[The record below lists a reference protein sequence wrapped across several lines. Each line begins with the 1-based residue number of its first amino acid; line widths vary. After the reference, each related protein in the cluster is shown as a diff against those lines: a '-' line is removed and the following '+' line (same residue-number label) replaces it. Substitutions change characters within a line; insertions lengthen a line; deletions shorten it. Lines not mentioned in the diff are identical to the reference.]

1 MNKKEINYLG
11 RDFSQFRDNLI
22 EFAKSYFPNTYND
35 FNESSPGMMI
45 MEMSSYIGD
54 VLSYYTDYQFK
65 ENLLSEAAGKANI
78 LSIARSMG
86 YQSKNLI
93 PATVDLDVYIIIPA
107 RINVDTQAY
116 EPDLRYALT
125 VNTGMRIAT
134 EKGIEFR
141 TLESVNFAQSS
152 KSSPTEITVYQIN
165 DQSKEPEFYLLKK
178 TVKAIAGNLKTKT
191 FDFGKAKRYDK
202 IVIEEDNHDIVEVV
216 EITDADDNTW
226 AEVPFLAQDIL
237 LQPIANTKDNDP
249 DLYVYSDTAPYLL
262 KPKKTARRFI
272 TRFNSTNDLEIQ
284 FGSGVSD
291 ISDEELIPNPDNIG
305 TALLGLQKQFD
316 FPIDPSNFVY
326 TKTYGLAPGSTTLT
340 VRYTTGGGIN
350 SNVSAG
356 SITEIIE
363 RTFTLDDE
371 ALDNTLVNN
380 TKQSL
385 AVINTYPASGGRS
398 TETIDEIRQ
407 NALALFSSQQRAVT
421 KEDYLIRCYAMP
433 PKYGSV
439 AKAYVTQ
446 DDNINTDT
454 LTKDRVPNPLALNLY
469 TLGYTDSGKL
479 TPLNSAIKHNLQN
492 YIKQYRMLTDAV
504 NIKDAFIIN
513 IGVLFDIVTLPNYNS
528 NEVLIKCISKL
539 KETFDIMK
547 WKIGQPIII
556 SKLYVDLDKVEGVQT
571 VQSIKIVNLFDPTS
585 GYSGNVYNINEAT
598 KDGII
603 YPSLDPSI
611 FEIRNLDSD
620 IIGKVVTL

>member
-107 RINVDTQAY
+107 VANGPIY

-125 VNTGMRIAT
+125 VNSGMRIAT

-141 TLESVNFAQSS
+141 TLESVNFAQSTT
-152 KSSPTEITVYQIN
+152 SSPTEITVYQIN
-165 DQSKEPEFYLLKK
+165 DQSKDPEFYLLKK

-202 IVIEEDNHDIVEVV
+202 IIIEEDNHDIVEVV
-216 EITDADDNTW
+216 EITDSDDNTW

-272 TRFNSTNDLEIQ
+272 TKFNSTNDLEIQ

-350 SNVSAG
+350 SNVPAG

-385 AVINTYPASGGRS
+385 AIINPYPASGGRS

-407 NALALFSSQQRAVT
+407 NALSLFSSQQRAVT

>member
-1 MNKKEINYLG
+1 MANKKEINYLG

-65 ENLLSEAAGKANI
+65 ETLLNEAAGKANV
-78 LSIARSMG
+78 LSISRAMG
-86 YQSKNLI
+86 YQSKNSI
-93 PATVDLDVYIIIPA
+93 PAIVDLDVYIIIPA
-107 RINVDTQAY
+107 ADVGGSYA
-116 EPDLRYALT
+116 PDLRYALT
-125 VNTGMRIAT
+125 VNEGMRVAT
-134 EKGIEFR
+134 ENGIEFR
-141 TLESVNFAQSS
+141 TLESANFAQTASL
-152 KSSPTEITVYQIN
+152 SPTEITVYQIN
-165 DQSKEPEFYLLKK
+165 DQSKTPEFYLLKK
-178 TVKAIAGNLKTKT
+178 SVKAIAGNLKTKT
-191 FDFGKAKRYDK
+191 FNFGKAKRYDK
-202 IVIEEDNHDIVEVV
+202 IIIEEDNNDIVEVV
-216 EITDADDNTW
+216 SITDADDNTW
-226 AEVPFLAQDIL
+226 REVPFLAQDIIL
-237 LQPIANTKDNDP
+237 ESISNIRDNDP
-249 DLYVYSDTAPYLL
+249 DLHIYSDTTPYLL
-262 KPKKTARRFI
+262 KPTKVPRRFI
-272 TRFNSTNDLEIQ
+272 TKFNSTNNLEIQ

-305 TALLGLQKQFD
+305 SALLGLQKQFD

-326 TKTYGLAPGSTTLT
+326 TKTYGLAPGNTTLT
-340 VRYTTGGGIN
+340 VKYTTGGGIS

-356 SITEIIE
+356 TITEIVE

-371 ALDNTLVNN
+371 LLDSVLASN
-380 TKQSL
+380 TKNSL
-385 AVINTYPASGGRS
+385 AVINSKPASGGRS

-407 NALALFSSQQRAVT
+407 NALSLFSSQQRAVT

-433 PKYGSV
+433 PKFGAI
-439 AKAYVTQ
+439 AKAYITQ
-446 DDNINTDT
+446 DDNINTDMV
-454 LTKDRVPNPLALNLY
+454 TKDRVPNPLALNLY
-469 TLGYTDSGKL
+469 TLGYTNLGKL

-504 NIKDAFIIN
+504 NIKNAFIIN
-513 IGVLFDIVTLPNYNS
+513 IGVLFDIVTLPDYNS
-528 NEVLIKCISKL
+528 NEVLLKCIAKF
-539 KETFDIMK
+539 KESFDVMK
-547 WKIGQPIII
+547 WKIGQPIIL

-585 GYSGNVYNINEAT
+585 GYSGNVYNIKEAT

-611 FEIRNLDSD
+611 FEVRYHDAD

>member
-1 MNKKEINYLG
+1 MANKKEINYLG
-11 RDFSQFRDNLI
+11 RDFSQFRGNLI

-65 ENLLSEAAGKANI
+65 ETLLNEAAAKANV
-78 LSIARSMG
+78 LSISRAMG
-86 YQSKNLI
+86 YQSKNSI
-93 PATVDLDVYIIIPA
+93 PAIVDLDVYIIIPA
-107 RINVDTQAY
+107 VDVGGSY
-116 EPDLRYALT
+116 SPDLRYALT
-125 VNTGMRIAT
+125 VNEGMRVAT

-141 TLESVNFAQSS
+141 TLEPANFAQTSS
-152 KSSPTEITVYQIN
+152 LSPTEITVYQIN
-165 DQSKEPEFYLLKK
+165 DQSKDPEFYLLKK
-178 TVKAIAGNLKTKT
+178 SVKAIAGNLKTKT
-191 FDFGKAKRYDK
+191 FNFGKAKRYDK
-202 IVIEEDNHDIVEVV
+202 IIIEEDNHDIVEVV
-216 EITDADDNTW
+216 SITDADNNTW
-226 AEVPFLAQDIL
+226 REVPFLAQDIIL
-237 LQPIANTKDNDP
+237 EPISNTKDNDP
-249 DLYVYSDTAPYLL
+249 DLYVYSNTAPYLL
-262 KPKKTARRFI
+262 KPTKVSRRFI
-272 TRFNSTNDLEIQ
+272 TKFNSTNDLEIQ

-305 TALLGLQKQFD
+305 SALLGLQKQFD

-326 TKTYGLAPGSTTLT
+326 TKTYGLAPGNTTLT
-340 VRYTTGGGIN
+340 VKYTTGGGIS

-356 SITEIIE
+356 TITEIVE

-371 ALDNTLVNN
+371 LLDKVLVQN
-380 TKQSL
+380 TKTSL
-385 AVINTYPASGGRS
+385 AVINSKPASGGKS

-407 NALALFSSQQRAVT
+407 NALSLFSSQQRAVT
-421 KEDYLIRCYAMP
+421 KEDYLIRTYAMP
-433 PKYGSV
+433 PKFGAI
-439 AKAYVTQ
+439 AKAYITQ
-446 DDNINTDT
+446 DDNINTASV
-454 LTKDRVPNPLALNLY
+454 TKDRIPNPLALNLY

-479 TPLNSAIKHNLQN
+479 TPLNDAIKHNLQN

-513 IGVLFDIVTLPNYNS
+513 IGVLFDIVTLPDYNS
-528 NEVLIKCISKL
+528 NEVLLKCIGKF
-539 KETFDIMK
+539 KESFDVMK
-547 WKIGQPIII
+547 WKIGQPIIM

-571 VQSIKIVNLFDPTS
+571 VQSIKIVNLFDPAS
-585 GYSGNVYNINEAT
+585 GYSGNVYNIKEAT

-611 FEIRNLDSD
+611 FEVRYPDAD

>member
-1 MNKKEINYLG
+1 MANKKEINYLG

-45 MEMSSYIGD
+45 MEMSSYIGY

-65 ENLLSEAAGKANI
+65 ETLLNEAAGKANV
-78 LSIARSMG
+78 LSISRAMG
-86 YQSKNLI
+86 YQSKNSI
-93 PATVDLDVYIIIPA
+93 PSIVDVDVYIIIPA
-107 RINVDTQAY
+107 VDVGGSYA
-116 EPDLRYALT
+116 PDLRYALT
-125 VNTGMRIAT
+125 VNEGMRVAT

-141 TLESVNFAQSS
+141 TLEPANFAQTASL
-152 KSSPTEITVYQIN
+152 SPTEITVYQIN
-165 DQSKEPEFYLLKK
+165 DVTKTPEFYLLKK
-178 TVKAIAGNLKTKT
+178 SVKAIAGNLKTKT
-191 FDFGKAKRYDK
+191 FNFGKAKRYDK
-202 IVIEEDNHDIVEVV
+202 IIIEEDNNDIVEVV
-216 EITDADDNTW
+216 SITDADDNTW
-226 AEVPFLAQDIL
+226 REVPFLAQDIIL
-237 LQPIANTKDNDP
+237 EPISNTRDNDP
-249 DLYVYSDTAPYLL
+249 NLHVYSDTTPYLL
-262 KPKKTARRFI
+262 KPTKVPRRFI
-272 TRFNSTNDLEIQ
+272 TKFNSTNNLEIQ

-305 TALLGLQKQFD
+305 SALLGLQKQFD

-326 TKTYGLAPGSTTLT
+326 TKTYGLAPGNTTLT
-340 VRYTTGGGIN
+340 VKYTTGGGIS

-356 SITEIIE
+356 TITEIVE

-371 ALDNTLVNN
+371 LLDSVLASN
-380 TKQSL
+380 TKNSL
-385 AVINTYPASGGRS
+385 AVINSKPASGGRS

-407 NALALFSSQQRAVT
+407 NALSLFSSQQRAVT

-433 PKYGSV
+433 PKFGAI
-439 AKAYVTQ
+439 AKAYITQ
-446 DDNINTDT
+446 DDNINTDAV
-454 LTKDRVPNPLALNLY
+454 TKDRVPNPLALNLY
-469 TLGYTDSGKL
+469 TLGYTDLGKL

-504 NIKDAFIIN
+504 NIKNAFIIN
-513 IGVLFDIVTLPNYNS
+513 IGVLFDIVTLPDYNS
-528 NEVLIKCISKL
+528 NEVLLKCIAKF

-571 VQSIKIVNLFDPTS
+571 IQSIKIVNLFDTTS

-611 FEIRNLDSD
+611 FEIRYLDSD

>member
-1 MNKKEINYLG
+1 MANKKEINYLG

-65 ENLLSEAAGKANI
+65 ETLLNEAAGKANV
-78 LSIARSMG
+78 LSISRAMG
-86 YQSKNLI
+86 YQSKNSI
-93 PATVDLDVYIIIPA
+93 PSIVDVDVYIIIPA
-107 RINVDTQAY
+107 VDVGGSYA
-116 EPDLRYALT
+116 PDLRYALT
-125 VNTGMRIAT
+125 VNEGMRVAT

-141 TLESVNFAQSS
+141 TLEPANFAQTASL
-152 KSSPTEITVYQIN
+152 SPTEITVYQIN
-165 DQSKEPEFYLLKK
+165 DVTKTPEFYLLKK
-178 TVKAIAGNLKTKT
+178 SVKAIAGNLKTKT
-191 FDFGKAKRYDK
+191 FNFGKAKRYDK
-202 IVIEEDNHDIVEVV
+202 IIIEEDNNDIVEVV
-216 EITDADDNTW
+216 SITDADDNTW
-226 AEVPFLAQDIL
+226 REVPFLAQDIIL
-237 LQPIANTKDNDP
+237 EPISNTRDNDP
-249 DLYVYSDTAPYLL
+249 NLHVYSDTTPYLL
-262 KPKKTARRFI
+262 KPTKVPRRFI
-272 TRFNSTNDLEIQ
+272 TKFNSTNNLEIQ

-305 TALLGLQKQFD
+305 SALLGLQKQFD

-326 TKTYGLAPGSTTLT
+326 TKTYGLAPGNTTLT
-340 VRYTTGGGIN
+340 VKYTTGGGIS

-356 SITEIIE
+356 TITEIVE

-371 ALDNTLVNN
+371 LLDFVLASN
-380 TKQSL
+380 TKNSL
-385 AVINTYPASGGRS
+385 AVINSKPASGGRS

-407 NALALFSSQQRAVT
+407 NALSLFSSQQRAVT

-433 PKYGSV
+433 PKFGAI
-439 AKAYVTQ
+439 AKAYITQ

-454 LTKDRVPNPLALNLY
+454 VTKDRVPNPLALNLY
-469 TLGYTDSGKL
+469 TLGYTDLGKL

-504 NIKDAFIIN
+504 NIKNAFIIN
-513 IGVLFDIVTLPNYNS
+513 IGVLFDIVTLPDYNS
-528 NEVLIKCISKL
+528 NEVLLKCIAKF

-571 VQSIKIVNLFDPTS
+571 IQSIKIVNLFDTTS

-611 FEIRNLDSD
+611 FEIRYLDSD

>member
-1 MNKKEINYLG
+1 MANKKEINYLG

-65 ENLLSEAAGKANI
+65 ETLLNEAAGKANV
-78 LSIARSMG
+78 LSISRAMG
-86 YQSKNLI
+86 YQSKNSI
-93 PATVDLDVYIIIPA
+93 PSIVDVDVYIIIPA
-107 RINVDTQAY
+107 VDVGGSYA
-116 EPDLRYALT
+116 PDLRYALT
-125 VNTGMRIAT
+125 VNEGMRVAT

-141 TLESVNFAQSS
+141 TLEPANFAQTASL
-152 KSSPTEITVYQIN
+152 SPTEITVYQIN
-165 DQSKEPEFYLLKK
+165 DVTKTPEFYLLKK
-178 TVKAIAGNLKTKT
+178 SVKAIAGNLKTKT
-191 FDFGKAKRYDK
+191 FNFGKAKRYDK
-202 IVIEEDNHDIVEVV
+202 IIIEEDNNDIVEVV
-216 EITDADDNTW
+216 SITDADDNTW
-226 AEVPFLAQDIL
+226 REVPFLAQDIIL
-237 LQPIANTKDNDP
+237 EPISNTRDNDP
-249 DLYVYSDTAPYLL
+249 NLHVYSDTTPYLL
-262 KPKKTARRFI
+262 KPTKVPRRFI
-272 TRFNSTNDLEIQ
+272 TKFNSTNNLEIQ

-305 TALLGLQKQFD
+305 SALLGLQKQFD

-326 TKTYGLAPGSTTLT
+326 TKTYGLAPGNTTLT
-340 VRYTTGGGIN
+340 VKYTTGGGIS

-356 SITEIIE
+356 TITEIVE

-371 ALDNTLVNN
+371 LLDSVLASN
-380 TKQSL
+380 TKNSL
-385 AVINTYPASGGRS
+385 AVINSKPASGGRS

-407 NALALFSSQQRAVT
+407 NALSLFSSQQRAVT

-433 PKYGSV
+433 PKFGAI
-439 AKAYVTQ
+439 AKAYITQ

-454 LTKDRVPNPLALNLY
+454 VTNDRVPNPLALNLY
-469 TLGYTDSGKL
+469 TLGYTDLGKL

-504 NIKDAFIIN
+504 NIKNAFIIN
-513 IGVLFDIVTLPNYNS
+513 IGVLFDIVTLPDYNS
-528 NEVLIKCISKL
+528 NEVLLKCIAKF
-539 KETFDIMK
+539 KETFDIMN

-571 VQSIKIVNLFDPTS
+571 IQSIKIVNLFDTTS

-611 FEIRNLDSD
+611 FEIRYLDSD

>member
-1 MNKKEINYLG
+1 MANKKEINYLG

-65 ENLLSEAAGKANI
+65 ETLLNEAAGKANV
-78 LSIARSMG
+78 LSISRAMG
-86 YQSKNLI
+86 YQSKNSI
-93 PATVDLDVYIIIPA
+93 PSIVDVDVYIIIPA
-107 RINVDTQAY
+107 VDVGGSYA
-116 EPDLRYALT
+116 PDLRYALT
-125 VNTGMRIAT
+125 VNEGMRVAT

-141 TLESVNFAQSS
+141 TLEPANFAQTASL
-152 KSSPTEITVYQIN
+152 SPTEITVYQIN
-165 DQSKEPEFYLLKK
+165 DVTKTPEFYLLKK
-178 TVKAIAGNLKTKT
+178 SVKAIAGNLKTKT
-191 FDFGKAKRYDK
+191 FNFGKAKRYDK
-202 IVIEEDNHDIVEVV
+202 IIIEEDNNDIVEVV
-216 EITDADDNTW
+216 SITDADDNTW
-226 AEVPFLAQDIL
+226 REVPFLAQDIIL
-237 LQPIANTKDNDP
+237 EPISNTRDNDP
-249 DLYVYSDTAPYLL
+249 NLHVYSDTTPYLL
-262 KPKKTARRFI
+262 KPTKVPRRFI
-272 TRFNSTNDLEIQ
+272 TKFNSTNNLEIQ

-305 TALLGLQKQFD
+305 SALLGLQKQFD

-326 TKTYGLAPGSTTLT
+326 TKTYGLAPGNTTLT
-340 VRYTTGGGIN
+340 VKYTTGGGIS

-356 SITEIIE
+356 TITEIVE

-371 ALDNTLVNN
+371 LLDSVLASN
-380 TKQSL
+380 TKNSL
-385 AVINTYPASGGRS
+385 AVINSKPASGGRS

-407 NALALFSSQQRAVT
+407 NALSLFSSQQRAVT

-433 PKYGSV
+433 PKFGAI
-439 AKAYVTQ
+439 AKAYITQ

-454 LTKDRVPNPLALNLY
+454 VTNDRVPNPLALNLY
-469 TLGYTDSGKL
+469 TLGYTDLGKL

-504 NIKDAFIIN
+504 NIKNAFIIN
-513 IGVLFDIVTLPNYNS
+513 IGVLFDIVTLPDYNS
-528 NEVLIKCISKL
+528 NEVLLKCIAKF
-539 KETFDIMK
+539 KETFDVAK

-611 FEIRNLDSD
+611 FEVRYLDSD

>member
-1 MNKKEINYLG
+1 MANKKEINYLG

-65 ENLLSEAAGKANI
+65 ETLLNEAAAKANV
-78 LSIARSMG
+78 LSISRAMG
-86 YQSKNLI
+86 YQSKNSI
-93 PATVDLDVYIIIPA
+93 PAIVDLDVYIIIPA
-107 RINVDTQAY
+107 VDVGGSY
-116 EPDLRYALT
+116 SPDLRYALT
-125 VNTGMRIAT
+125 VNEGMRVAT

-141 TLESVNFAQSS
+141 TLEPANFAQTSNL
-152 KSSPTEITVYQIN
+152 SPTEITVYQIN
-165 DQSKEPEFYLLKK
+165 DQSKNPEFYLLKK
-178 TVKAIAGNLKTKT
+178 SVKAIAGNLKTKT
-191 FDFGKAKRYDK
+191 FNFGKAKRYDK
-202 IVIEEDNHDIVEVV
+202 IIIEEDNHDIVEVV
-216 EITDADDNTW
+216 SITDADDNTW
-226 AEVPFLAQDIL
+226 REVPFLAQDIIL
-237 LQPIANTKDNDP
+237 EPISNVKDNDP
-249 DLYVYSDTAPYLL
+249 DLYVYSDTTPYLL
-262 KPKKTARRFI
+262 KPTKVSRRFI
-272 TRFNSTNDLEIQ
+272 TKFNSTNDLEIQ

-305 TALLGLQKQFD
+305 SALLGLQKQFD

-326 TKTYGLAPGSTTLT
+326 TKTYGLAPGNTTLT
-340 VRYTTGGGIN
+340 VKYTTGGGIS

-356 SITEIIE
+356 TITEIVE

-371 ALDNTLVNN
+371 LLDTVLVQN
-380 TKQSL
+380 TKTSL
-385 AVINTYPASGGRS
+385 AVINSKPASGGKS

-407 NALALFSSQQRAVT
+407 NALSLFSSQQRAVT
-421 KEDYLIRCYAMP
+421 KEDYLIRTYAMP
-433 PKYGSV
+433 PKFGAI
-439 AKAYVTQ
+439 AKAYITQ

-513 IGVLFDIVTLPNYNS
+513 IGVLFDIVTLPDYNS
-528 NEVLIKCISKL
+528 NEVLLKCIGKF
-539 KETFDIMK
+539 KESFDVMK
-547 WKIGQPIII
+547 WKIGQPIIL

-611 FEIRNLDSD
+611 FEVRYHDAD

>member
-1 MNKKEINYLG
+1 MANKKEINYLG

-65 ENLLSEAAGKANI
+65 ETLLNEAAGKANV
-78 LSIARSMG
+78 LSISRAMG
-86 YQSKNLI
+86 YQSKNSI
-93 PATVDLDVYIIIPA
+93 PAIVDLDVYIIIPA
-107 RINVDTQAY
+107 VDAGGSY
-116 EPDLRYALT
+116 APDLRYALT
-125 VNTGMRIAT
+125 VNEGMRVAT

-141 TLESVNFAQSS
+141 TLEPANFAQTSS
-152 KSSPTEITVYQIN
+152 LSPTEITVYQIN
-165 DQSKEPEFYLLKK
+165 DQDKTPEFYLLKK
-178 TVKAIAGNLKTKT
+178 SVKAIAGNLKTKT
-191 FDFGKAKRYDK
+191 FNFGKAKRYDK
-202 IVIEEDNHDIVEVV
+202 IIIEEDNHDIVEVV
-216 EITDADDNTW
+216 SITDADDNTW
-226 AEVPFLAQDIL
+226 REVPFLAQDIIL
-237 LQPIANTKDNDP
+237 EPISNVKDNDP

-262 KPKKTARRFI
+262 KPTKVPRRFI
-272 TRFNSTNDLEIQ
+272 TKFNSTNDLEIQ

-305 TALLGLQKQFD
+305 SALLGLQKQFD

-326 TKTYGLAPGSTTLT
+326 TKTYGLAPGNTTLT
-340 VRYTTGGGIN
+340 VKYTTGGGIS
-350 SNVSAG
+350 SNVPAG
-356 SITEIIE
+356 TITEIIE
-363 RTFTLDDE
+363 RAFTLDDE
-371 ALDNTLVNN
+371 LLDNVLVQN
-380 TKQSL
+380 TKTSL
-385 AVINTYPASGGRS
+385 AVINSKPASGGKS

-407 NALALFSSQQRAVT
+407 NALSLFSSQQRAVT
-421 KEDYLIRCYAMP
+421 KEDYLIRTYAMP
-433 PKYGSV
+433 PKFGAI
-439 AKAYVTQ
+439 AKAYITQ
-446 DDNINTDT
+446 DDNINTASV
-454 LTKDRVPNPLALNLY
+454 TKDRIPNPLALNLY

-479 TPLNSAIKHNLQN
+479 TPLNDAIKHNLQN

-513 IGVLFDIVTLPNYNS
+513 IGILFDIVTLPDYNS
-528 NEVLIKCISKL
+528 NEVLLKCIAKF
-539 KETFDIMK
+539 KESFDVMK
-547 WKIGQPIII
+547 WKIGQPIIM
-556 SKLYVDLDKVEGVQT
+556 SKLYVDLDRVEGVQT

-585 GYSGNVYNINEAT
+585 GYSGNVYSIKEAT

-611 FEIRNLDSD
+611 FEVRYPDAD

>member
-1 MNKKEINYLG
+1 MANKKEINYLG

-65 ENLLSEAAGKANI
+65 ETLLNEAAGKANV
-78 LSIARSMG
+78 LSISRAMG
-86 YQSKNLI
+86 YQSKNSI
-93 PATVDLDVYIIIPA
+93 PSIVDVDVYIIIPA
-107 RINVDTQAY
+107 VDVGGSYA
-116 EPDLRYALT
+116 PDLRYALT
-125 VNTGMRIAT
+125 VNEGMRVAT

-141 TLESVNFAQSS
+141 TLEPANFAQTASL
-152 KSSPTEITVYQIN
+152 SPTEITVYQIN
-165 DQSKEPEFYLLKK
+165 DVTKTPEFYLLKK
-178 TVKAIAGNLKTKT
+178 SVKAIAGNLKTKT
-191 FDFGKAKRYDK
+191 FNFGKAKRYDK
-202 IVIEEDNHDIVEVV
+202 IIIEEDNNDIVEVV
-216 EITDADDNTW
+216 SITDADDNTW
-226 AEVPFLAQDIL
+226 REVPFLAQDIIL
-237 LQPIANTKDNDP
+237 EPISNTRDNDP
-249 DLYVYSDTAPYLL
+249 NLHVYSDTTPYLL
-262 KPKKTARRFI
+262 KPTKVPRRFI
-272 TRFNSTNDLEIQ
+272 TKFNSTNNLEIQ

-305 TALLGLQKQFD
+305 SALLGLQKQFD

-326 TKTYGLAPGSTTLT
+326 TKTYGLAPGNTTLT
-340 VRYTTGGGIN
+340 VKYTTGGGIS

-356 SITEIIE
+356 TITEIVE

-371 ALDNTLVNN
+371 LLDSVLASN
-380 TKQSL
+380 TKNSL
-385 AVINTYPASGGRS
+385 AVINSKPASGGRS

-407 NALALFSSQQRAVT
+407 NALSLFSSQQRAVT

-433 PKYGSV
+433 PKFGAI
-439 AKAYVTQ
+439 AKAYITQ

-454 LTKDRVPNPLALNLY
+454 VTKDRVPNPLALNLY
-469 TLGYTDSGKL
+469 TLGYTDLGKL

-504 NIKDAFIIN
+504 NIKNAFIIN
-513 IGVLFDIVTLPNYNS
+513 IGVLFDIVTLPDYNS
-528 NEVLIKCISKL
+528 NEVLLKCIAKF

-571 VQSIKIVNLFDPTS
+571 IQSIKIVNLFDTTS

-611 FEIRNLDSD
+611 FEIRYLDSD